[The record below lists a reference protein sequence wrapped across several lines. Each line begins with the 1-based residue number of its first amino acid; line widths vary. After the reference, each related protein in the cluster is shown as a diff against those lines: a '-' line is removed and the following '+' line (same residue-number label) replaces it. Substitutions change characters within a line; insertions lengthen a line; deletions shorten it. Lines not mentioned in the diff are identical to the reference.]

1 MPTIFSRIVAGEIPC
16 YKVAEDEK
24 HFAFLDINP
33 VAPGH
38 VLVIPKQ
45 EVDYIFD
52 LNDQDYAD
60 LQIFAKRVA
69 EAIKQALPC
78 RRVGVAV
85 MGMEVPHTH
94 IHLIP
99 INEEAD
105 MNFFKEKSAL
115 RAEEMADI
123 ASKISQNMMNQ
134 HSEVY

>member
-1 MPTIFSRIVAGEIPC
+1 MPTIFSRIVAGEIPS

-33 VAPGH
+33 VAAGH

-52 LNDQDYAD
+52 LNDDDYLA
-60 LQIFAKRVA
+60 LQMFAKRVA

-78 RRVGVAV
+78 KRVGVAV

-105 MNFFKEKSAL
+105 MNFFKEKASL
-115 RAEEMADI
+115 SVEEMTEI
-123 ASKISQNMMNQ
+123 ATKISQNIANQ

>member
-115 RAEEMADI
+115 SAEEMADI
-123 ASKISQNMMNQ
+123 ASKISQNIMNQ